1 MALEN
6 LPELLAQPT
15 PWGLTV
21 AQTLSIFVVAFVLFV
36 GWVIVRIG
44 LQLTATLF
52 RRGCAALIIFVG
64 GIVSFMVRAT
74 FASR

>member
-52 RRGCAALIIFVG
+52 RLGCAALIIFVC
-64 GIVSFMVRAT
+64 GIVSFMVLYN